1 MDHLAF
7 PYRSASHLALLHVI
21 AESGAW
27 EKYGLDV
34 DYNRRIGRSD
44 AHSAVLSG
52 DIQFVSGNHVST
64 YGRRARG
71 DDWVYLGQTMN
82 LVSGRKLAV
91 RADSGI
97 DDVAGLK
104 HKNVG
109 TRGAHPG
116 LNDWLFLKQHG
127 LDVDRDDVALVDPSK
142 IGEKMSNDTLAGE
155 NDAELWRAVLNGKVD
170 AAFVS
175 EPATFFAA
183 AAGLKLIEIEP
194 LPMIFFTTLST
205 SLKFANSHPDIVER
219 FLKGVIEGI
228 HFFKTQPERAIRTL
242 RERLDGEGKMD
253 QQQAAALH
261 KTLAAAFEPKLY
273 PSLPALSNVYQEA
286 VRLDKDAL
294 KISPLELWDLRFVR
308 DLDDRGFIRELY
320 GEEPAVA
327 AH

>member
-7 PYRSASHLALLHVI
+7 PYRSASHLALLHVV

-97 DDVAGLK
+97 NDVAGLK

-127 LDVDRDDVALVDPSK
+127 LDVDRDDVALVDPGK

-170 AAFVS
+170 AAFIS

-183 AAGLKLIEIEP
+183 AAGLKLIDIEP

-219 FLKGVIEGI
+219 FLKGMIEGI

-242 RERLDGEGKMD
+242 IERYDGEGKMD
-253 QQQAAALH
+253 QQQATALH

-308 DLDDRGFIRELY
+308 DLEDRGFIRELY
-320 GEEPAVA
+320 GEPAVA

>member
-34 DYNRRIGRSD
+34 DYNRRIGRTD

-64 YGRRARG
+64 YGKRARG

-97 DDVAGLK
+97 NDVAGLK

-127 LDVDRDDVALVDPSK
+127 LDVDRDDVALVDPDK
-142 IGEKMSNDTLAGE
+142 VGEKMSNDTLAGE
-155 NDAELWRAVLNGKVD
+155 NDGELWRAVLNGKVD
-170 AAFVS
+170 AAFIS
-175 EPATFFAA
+175 EPATFFAT
-183 AAGLKLIEIEP
+183 AAGLKLIDIEP

-205 SLKFANSHPDIVER
+205 SMKFANSHPDIVER

-242 RERLDGEGKMD
+242 RERYDGEGKLD
-253 QQQAAALH
+253 QQQATALH

-273 PSLPALSNVYQEA
+273 PSLPALANVYQEA

-320 GEEPAVA
+320 GEPAHA

>member
-7 PYRSASHLALLHVI
+7 PYRSTSHLALLHVI

-34 DYNRRIGRSD
+34 DYNRRIGRSE
-44 AHSAVLSG
+44 AHSAVVSG

-64 YGRRARG
+64 YGKRARG

-97 DDVAGLK
+97 NDVAGLK

-127 LDVDRDDVALVDPSK
+127 LDVDRDDVALVDPNK
-142 IGEKMSNDTLAGE
+142 TKEKMSNDTLSGE
-155 NDAELWRAVLNGKVD
+155 NDGELWQAVLNRKVN
-170 AAFVS
+170 AAFIS
-175 EPATFFAA
+175 EPATFFAT
-183 AAGLKLIEIEP
+183 AAGLKLIDIEP

-205 SLKFANSHPDIVER
+205 SMKFANSHPEIVER
-219 FLKGVIEGI
+219 FIKGVIEGI

-242 RERLDGEGKMD
+242 RERYDGEGKLD
-253 QQQAAALH
+253 QQQATALH
-261 KTLAAAFEPKLY
+261 ATLAAALEPKLY
-273 PSLPALSNVYQEA
+273 PALPALSNVYQEA
-286 VRLDKDAL
+286 VRQDKDAL
-294 KISPLELWDLRFVR
+294 RISPLELWDLRFVR
-308 DLDDRGFIRELY
+308 ELDNRGFIRELY
-320 GEEPAVA
+320 KT
-327 AH
+327 

>member
-1 MDHLAF
+1 M
-7 PYRSASHLALLHVI
+7 ALLHVI

-97 DDVAGLK
+97 NDVAGLK

-142 IGEKMSNDTLAGE
+142 VGEKMSNDTLAGE
-155 NDAELWRAVLNGKVD
+155 NDGELWRAVLDRRVD

-175 EPATFFAA
+175 EPATFFAS
-183 AAGLKLIEIEP
+183 AAGLKLIDIEP

-242 RERLDGEGKMD
+242 RERLDGEGKLD
-253 QQQAAALH
+253 QQQATTLH
-261 KTLAAAFEPKLY
+261 KTLSAAFEPKLY
-273 PSLPALSNVYQEA
+273 PSLPALANVYQEA

-320 GEEPAVA
+320 GEAAVA

>member
-82 LVSGRKLAV
+82 VVSGRKLAV

-97 DDVAGLK
+97 DDVASLK

-127 LDVDRDDVALVDPSK
+127 LDVDRDDVALVDPGK
-142 IGEKMSNDTLAGE
+142 IGEKMTNDTLAGE
-155 NDAELWRAVLNGKVD
+155 NDGELWRAVLNGKVD

-183 AAGLKLIEIEP
+183 AAGLKLIDIEP

-205 SLKFANSHPDIVER
+205 SMKFANSHPDIVER

-242 RERLDGEGKMD
+242 RERFDGEGKMD
-253 QQQAAALH
+253 QQQATALH

-320 GEEPAVA
+320 GEPAVA